1 MLRSTREIQG
11 NAEEVYHDLLLGD
24 VESIPIQGRRRWEK
38 RFSHEEVLVSYPE
51 VSNQEDIPFVST
63 VLHKKK
69 TKKEE
74 IAEGSSIVL
83 KEWRKLKISSLST
96 SSSTSILLM
105 LSSLLSSF
113 YASSWSSY
121 SSSFS

>member
-11 NAEEVYHDLLLGD
+11 KAEEVYHDLLLGD

-83 KEWRKLKISSLST
+83 KEWRKLKISSFST
-96 SSSTSILLM
+96 SSTSIPRI

>member
-38 RFSHEEVLVSYPE
+38 RFSHEKVLVSYPE

-83 KEWRKLKISSLST
+83 KEWRMLKLSSFST
-96 SSSTSILLM
+96 STTSIPLI
-105 LSSLLSSF
+105 LSCLLSSF

>member
-24 VESIPIQGRRRWEK
+24 VEPLPIQGRRRWEK
-38 RFSHEEVLVSYPE
+38 RFSHEKVLVSYPE

-83 KEWRKLKISSLST
+83 KEWRKLKLSSFST
-96 SSSTSILLM
+96 SSTGIPRIP
-105 LSSLLSSF
+105 SSLLSSF

>member
-38 RFSHEEVLVSYPE
+38 RFSHEEVLLSYPE

-83 KEWRKLKISSLST
+83 KEWRKLKISSFST
-96 SSSTSILLM
+96 SSTSIPLIP
-105 LSSLLSSF
+105 SSLSSSF

>member
-38 RFSHEEVLVSYPE
+38 RFSHEKVLVSYPE

-74 IAEGSSIVL
+74 IAEAAV
-83 KEWRKLKISSLST
+83 KHEE
-96 SSSTSILLM
+96 
-105 LSSLLSSF
+105 
-113 YASSWSSY
+113 
-121 SSSFS
+121 

>member
-24 VESIPIQGRRRWEK
+24 VEPIPIQGRRRWEK
-38 RFSHEEVLVSYPE
+38 RFSHEKVLVSYPE

-83 KEWRKLKISSLST
+83 KEWRKLKISSFST
-96 SSSTSILLM
+96 SSTSIPLIP
-105 LSSLLSSF
+105 SSLLSSF

>member
-38 RFSHEEVLVSYPE
+38 RFSHEKVLVSYPE

-83 KEWRKLKISSLST
+83 KEWRKLKISSFST
-96 SSSTSILLM
+96 SSTSIPRI

>member
-24 VESIPIQGRRRWEK
+24 VEPLPIQGRRRWEK
-38 RFSHEEVLVSYPE
+38 RFSHEKVLVSYPE

-83 KEWRKLKISSLST
+83 KEWRKLKISSFST
-96 SSSTSILLM
+96 SSTSIPRI

>member
-38 RFSHEEVLVSYPE
+38 RFSHEKVLVSYPE

-83 KEWRKLKISSLST
+83 KEWRKIKI
-96 SSSTSILLM
+96 
-105 LSSLLSSF
+105 
-113 YASSWSSY
+113 Y
-121 SSSFS
+121 

>member
-38 RFSHEEVLVSYPE
+38 RFSHEKVLVSYPE

-83 KEWRKLKISSLST
+83 KEWRKLKISSFST
-96 SSSTSILLM
+96 SSTSIPLIP
-105 LSSLLSSF
+105 SSLLSSF

>member
-24 VESIPIQGRRRWEK
+24 VEPLPIQGRRRWEK
-38 RFSHEEVLVSYPE
+38 RFSHEKVLVSYPE

-83 KEWRKLKISSLST
+83 KEWRKLRLSSFST
-96 SSSTSILLM
+96 SSTSILLI
-105 LSSLLSSF
+105 LFSLLSSF

>member
-24 VESIPIQGRRRWEK
+24 VEPLPIQGRRRWEK
-38 RFSHEEVLVSYPE
+38 RFSHEKVLVSYPE

-83 KEWRKLKISSLST
+83 KDWRKLKLSSFST
-96 SSSTSILLM
+96 STTSIPLIP
-105 LSSLLSSF
+105 SSLLSSF
-113 YASSWSSY
+113 YTSSWSSY

>member
-24 VESIPIQGRRRWEK
+24 VEPLPIQGRRRWEK

-83 KEWRKLKISSLST
+83 KEWRKLKISSFST
-96 SSSTSILLM
+96 SSTSIPRI

>member
-24 VESIPIQGRRRWEK
+24 VEPLPIQGRRRWEK
-38 RFSHEEVLVSYPE
+38 RFSHEEGLVSYPE
-51 VSNQEDIPFVST
+51 VSNQEDIPFVAT

-83 KEWRKLKISSLST
+83 KEWRKLKISSFST
-96 SSSTSILLM
+96 SSTSIPLIP
-105 LSSLLSSF
+105 SSLLSSF

>member
-38 RFSHEEVLVSYPE
+38 RFSHEKVLVSYPE

-83 KEWRKLKISSLST
+83 KEWRKLKISSFST
-96 SSSTSILLM
+96 SSTSILLI
-105 LSSLLSSF
+105 LFSLLSSF

>member
-38 RFSHEEVLVSYPE
+38 RFSHEKVLVSYPE

-83 KEWRKLKISSLST
+83 KEWRKLKLSSFSTSTTSIPLIPSSLS
-96 SSSTSILLM
+96 
-105 LSSLLSSF
+105 SSF

>member
-24 VESIPIQGRRRWEK
+24 VEPLPIQGRRRWEK
-38 RFSHEEVLVSYPE
+38 RFSHEKVLVSYPE

-83 KEWRKLKISSLST
+83 KDWRKLKLSSFST
-96 SSSTSILLM
+96 STTSIPLI

>member
-11 NAEEVYHDLLLGD
+11 DAEEVYHDLLLGD
-24 VESIPIQGRRRWEK
+24 VEPLPIQGRRRWEK
-38 RFSHEEVLVSYPE
+38 RFSHEKVLVSYPE

-96 SSSTSILLM
+96 STTSIPLI

>member
-24 VESIPIQGRRRWEK
+24 VEPLPIQGRRRWEK
-38 RFSHEEVLVSYPE
+38 RFSHEKVLVSYPE

-83 KEWRKLKISSLST
+83 KEWRKLKISSFST
-96 SSSTSILLM
+96 STTSIPLI

-113 YASSWSSY
+113 YTSSWSSY

>member
-38 RFSHEEVLVSYPE
+38 RFSHEKVLVSYPE

-83 KEWRKLKISSLST
+83 KEWRKLKISSFST
-96 SSSTSILLM
+96 SSTSIPLI

>member
-24 VESIPIQGRRRWEK
+24 VEPIPIQGRRRWEK

-51 VSNQEDIPFVST
+51 ISNQEEIPFVST

-74 IAEGSSIVL
+74 IDEGSSIIL
-83 KEWRKLKISSLST
+83 KEWRKLKVSS
-96 SSSTSILLM
+96 SSSTSILLI
-105 LSSLLSSF
+105 LSSYSSSL
-113 YASSWSSY
+113 YSSSWSSY

>member
-38 RFSHEEVLVSYPE
+38 RFSHEKVLVSYPE

-69 TKKEE
+69 TKKEG

-83 KEWRKLKISSLST
+83 KEWRKLKISSFST
-96 SSSTSILLM
+96 SSTSIPLI

>member
-11 NAEEVYHDLLLGD
+11 KAEEVYHDLLLGD

-51 VSNQEDIPFVST
+51 ISNQEEIPFVST

-69 TKKEE
+69 TKKEF
-74 IAEGSSIVL
+74 L
-83 KEWRKLKISSLST
+83 
-96 SSSTSILLM
+96 
-105 LSSLLSSF
+105 
-113 YASSWSSY
+113 
-121 SSSFS
+121 

>member
-1 MLRSTREIQG
+1 MLRSTREVQG
-11 NAEEVYHDLLLGD
+11 KAEEVYHDLLLGD

-38 RFSHEEVLVSYPE
+38 RFSHEKVLVSYPE

-83 KEWRKLKISSLST
+83 KEWRKLKVSS
-96 SSSTSILLM
+96 SSSTSILLI
-105 LSSLLSSF
+105 LSSLSSSF

>member
-83 KEWRKLKISSLST
+83 KEWRKLKISSFST
-96 SSSTSILLM
+96 SSTSIPLIP
-105 LSSLLSSF
+105 SSLLSSF

>member
-11 NAEEVYHDLLLGD
+11 KAEEVYHDLLLGD

-51 VSNQEDIPFVST
+51 ISNQEEIPFVST

-83 KEWRKLKISSLST
+83 KEWRKLKV
-96 SSSTSILLM
+96 SSSSSASILLI
-105 LSSLLSSF
+105 LSSYSSSL

>member
-11 NAEEVYHDLLLGD
+11 KAEEVYHDLLLGD

-51 VSNQEDIPFVST
+51 ISNQEEIPFVST

-83 KEWRKLKISSLST
+83 KEWRKLKVSS
-96 SSSTSILLM
+96 SSSTSILLI
-105 LSSLLSSF
+105 LSSYSSSL

>member
-24 VESIPIQGRRRWEK
+24 VEPLPIQGRRRWEK

-51 VSNQEDIPFVST
+51 ISNQEEIPFVST

-83 KEWRKLKISSLST
+83 KEWRKLKLSSFST
-96 SSSTSILLM
+96 STTSILLI

>member
-83 KEWRKLKISSLST
+83 KEWRKLKISSFST
-96 SSSTSILLM
+96 SSTSIPLI
-105 LSSLLSSF
+105 LSSLSSSF

>member
-38 RFSHEEVLVSYPE
+38 RFSHEKVLVSYPE

-83 KEWRKLKISSLST
+83 KEWRKLKLSSFST
-96 SSSTSILLM
+96 STTSIPLIP
-105 LSSLLSSF
+105 SSLLSSF

>member
-51 VSNQEDIPFVST
+51 ISNQEEIPFVST

-83 KEWRKLKISSLST
+83 KEWRKLKISSFST
-96 SSSTSILLM
+96 SSTSIPLIP
-105 LSSLLSSF
+105 SSLSSSF

>member
-1 MLRSTREIQG
+1 MLRSTREVQG
-11 NAEEVYHDLLLGD
+11 KAEEVYHDLLLGD

-51 VSNQEDIPFVST
+51 ISNQEEIPFVST

-83 KEWRKLKISSLST
+83 KEWRKLKISSFST
-96 SSSTSILLM
+96 SSTSIPRI

>member
-11 NAEEVYHDLLLGD
+11 KAEEVYHDLLLGD
-24 VESIPIQGRRRWEK
+24 MESIPIQGRRRWEK

-51 VSNQEDIPFVST
+51 ISNQEEIPFVST

-83 KEWRKLKISSLST
+83 KEWRKLKVSSS
-96 SSSTSILLM
+96 SSSTSILLI
-105 LSSLLSSF
+105 LSSYSSSL